1 MTTRYIETAITLEY
15 DPSRC
20 TGCRVCTQVCPHGV
34 FAMEDGRAVVVDR
47 GRCMECG
54 ACALNCA
61 WGAITVEAGVGCVS
75 ALLSASI
82 RNRLGIRGSDTGS
95 CGSGCC

>member
-1 MTTRYIETAITLEY
+1 MTTRYIDTVITLEY

-61 WGAITVEAGVGCVS
+61 WDAIRVEAGVGCVS

-82 RNRLGIRGSDTGS
+82 RNRLGIRSSDTGS
-95 CGSGCC
+95 SGSGCC